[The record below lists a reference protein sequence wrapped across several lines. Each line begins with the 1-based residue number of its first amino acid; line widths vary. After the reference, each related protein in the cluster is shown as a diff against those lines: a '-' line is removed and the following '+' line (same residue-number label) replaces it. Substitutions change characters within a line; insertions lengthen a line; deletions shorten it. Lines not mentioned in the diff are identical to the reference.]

1 MKPTPI
7 PDGMGRLYDT
17 AGLIAGLGL
26 FIAAIASDPARV
38 MAMEAGDGTAT
49 IANYLTC
56 AIPAVAVLVCWAL
69 ARRWLILRLVAGF
82 LLGFCAAAVALGII
96 LFTAQ
101 AISAR

>member
-17 AGLIAGLGL
+17 AGLI
-26 FIAAIASDPARV
+26 
-38 MAMEAGDGTAT
+38 
-49 IANYLTC
+49 
-56 AIPAVAVLVCWAL
+56 
-69 ARRWLILRLVAGF
+69 AGF